1 MGAHGVSYVGVP
13 FADCLRTAAAY
24 DRVMKRTAVISSAL
38 LVLMLAGCGS
48 PEPAPTPSTDA
59 ERAACME
66 AEGYPLDQPANE
78 NKDFTWEGLREAAA
92 KCGLES

>member
-1 MGAHGVSYVGVP
+1 
-13 FADCLRTAAAY
+13 
-24 DRVMKRTAVISSAL
+24 MKRTAVVSSAL
-38 LVLMLAGCGS
+38 LVLALAGCGS

-66 AEGYPLDQPANE
+66 AEGYPLDKPVNE
-78 NKDFTWEGLREAAA
+78 VEGFTLEGMREAAA